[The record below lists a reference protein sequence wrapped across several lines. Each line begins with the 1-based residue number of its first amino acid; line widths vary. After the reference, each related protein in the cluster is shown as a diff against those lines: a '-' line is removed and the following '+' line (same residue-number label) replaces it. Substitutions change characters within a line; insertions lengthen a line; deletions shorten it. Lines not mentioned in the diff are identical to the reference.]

1 MLVSILA
8 TRDTAP
14 SGHWWGLSGGRT
26 WGRVDAGVIVTSTNS
41 PKDGRQP
48 NMSAHGIDV
57 PMTASTQ
64 NNLGIISQHASI
76 FLAIRQQVAAPV
88 LHLLPR

>member
-1 MLVSILA
+1 
-8 TRDTAP
+8 
-14 SGHWWGLSGGRT
+14 
-26 WGRVDAGVIVTSTNS
+26 
-41 PKDGRQP
+41 
-48 NMSAHGIDV
+48 MSAHGIDV